1 MTLEVFFLS
10 FKSFNIIYTSKT
22 TLEESK
28 LEKNDANFTVKSCT
42 SRNRTIEKVSVI
54 RRGNSRIRM
63 YTTHA
68 AWLQTFPTKMWFLF
82 LSTRGTVSVS
92 TVRLETSH
100 PSVPCSRCVRFLT
113 SSHRTSSLQFWMPL
127 QINLMLSSSSRSI
140 WDDRREVVAIKST
153 NLVKFV
159 ATSHNRFP
167 PKGSWGRE
175 LPLFQG
181 NLGWWNIILWPDSI
195 KSKEIV

>member
-42 SRNRTIEKVSVI
+42 SRNRTSKSLVI
-54 RRGNSRIRM
+54 RMEIHESECIPHM
-63 YTTHA
+63 PHA
-68 AWLQTFPTKMWFLF
+68 ARLQTFPTKMLFLF
-82 LSTRGTVSVS
+82 LSTGVPTVSRF
-92 TVRLETSH
+92 TETSLH
-100 PSVPCSRCVRFLT
+100 PSRSRCVRFLT

-140 WDDRREVVAIKST
+140 WDDNWTRSCGDRCS

-159 ATSHNRFP
+159 ATSHDRFP

-181 NLGWWNIILWPDSI
+181 NLGWWNIIIWPDPI